1 MIPQLTVLVEF
12 HLFSAGSKP
21 TIIDSQMSNK
31 IGVRQH
37 LRLAVRKLDAR
48 GLQLASKWACEQL
61 VGMDSDESLGSDS
74 RGYAISQQDSNDNE
88 IVSEKEQD
96 LLLFARS
103 LLTNGEYQRC
113 AHLLRRSTKGNIVN
127 EIDSRD
133 SRHPNSISVTTKA
146 MSKLLTNG
154 AVKSKLGL
162 FLSVYSMYMAG
173 EKLKEQLQATD
184 NINDGAIFPGM
195 VSSGGAVNEKQLNGE
210 GQSSD
215 AKSAKNTPAN
225 LKNANFDGDKKKNPF
240 LNEIFAELSPLY
252 RDKHMDGFLLYIFA
266 VVVRDLVKQ
275 GQVQGQGGAAGLSL
289 FPSINSGGR
298 ASSHDNFQAGS
309 SGGLSA
315 YNLFTESLRE
325 YPWNW

>member
-1 MIPQLTVLVEF
+1 
-12 HLFSAGSKP
+12 
-21 TIIDSQMSNK
+21 MSNK

-61 VGMDSDESLGSDS
+61 VGMDSDETLVSDS
-74 RGYAISQQDSNDNE
+74 SGYSFSQFDSNDNE

-113 AHLLRRSTKGNIVN
+113 AHLLRRSTKGSICS

-184 NINDGAIFPGM
+184 NVNDGAIFPGM
-195 VSSGGAVNEKQLNGE
+195 VSSGGAVNEKQSNGE

-215 AKSAKNTPAN
+215 AKSAKVASAN
-225 LKNANFDGDKKKNPF
+225 LKNANFDGDIKKNPF

-252 RDKHMDGFLLYIFA
+252 RDKHMDGFLLYLFA

-275 GQVQGQGGAAGLSL
+275 GQMQGQGGVGGLSL
-289 FPSINSGGR
+289 FPSANSGGR
-298 ASSHDNFQAGS
+298 ASSHDNFQAAS

-315 YNLFTESLRE
+315 YYLFTESLRE